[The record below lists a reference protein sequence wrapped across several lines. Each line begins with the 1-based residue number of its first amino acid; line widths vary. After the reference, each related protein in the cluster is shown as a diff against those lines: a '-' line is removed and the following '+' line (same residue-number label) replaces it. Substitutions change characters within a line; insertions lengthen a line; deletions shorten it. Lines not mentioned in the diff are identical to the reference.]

1 MTIAVTGS
9 IATDH
14 LMRFPGRF
22 SEQLLAEHLQKVS
35 LSFLVDDLV
44 VHRGGVAGNMAY
56 AIGVLGGRAALVGAA
71 GADFTDYRTW
81 LEAAGVDCDNV
92 LISDTAHTARF
103 VCTTDTDMAQ
113 IASFYPGAMSQAR
126 NIKLANVVEAI
137 GTPEL
142 VIVGANDPDTMFLH
156 TDECRKLGLAF
167 AADPSQQ
174 LARLSGEEIRQLID
188 GATYLFTNDYE
199 WDLLLS
205 KTDWTDADVLA
216 QVGLR
221 VTTLG
226 AKGVDLVAV
235 DGTNI
240 HVDVVP
246 ETAQVDPTGVG
257 DAFRAGFLTARSAG
271 LGLERAAQ
279 LGSLVAVLVLE
290 TTGTQN
296 WTWNPDVANSRL
308 ADAYGAAAAEEIA
321 QALGSSCTGY
331 CGSLIVGTM
340 LCSTKIACH
349 SMKIRTVQSRRLWSL
364 SPARCSSSIVRTA
377 AVSTNWPA
385 CEASIMP

>member
-1 MTIAVTGS
+1 VTIAVTGS

-22 SEQLLAEHLQKVS
+22 SEQLLPEHLHKVS

-56 AIGVLGGRAALVGAA
+56 AIGVLGGDVALVGAA
-71 GADFTDYRTW
+71 GDDFDDYRDW
-81 LEAAGVDCDNV
+81 LQSHGVNCDNV
-92 LISDTAHTARF
+92 LISKTAHTARF
-103 VCTTDTDMAQ
+103 TCTTDVDMAQ
-113 IASFYPGAMSQAR
+113 IASFYPGAMSEAR
-126 NIKLANVVEAI
+126 DIKLADVVSNI

-156 TDECRKLGLAF
+156 TEECRKLGLAF

-205 KTDWTDADVLA
+205 KSGWSEADVMS
-216 QVGLR
+216 QIDLR

-226 AKGVDLVAV
+226 AKGVDLVDR
-235 DGTNI
+235 DGASV
-240 HVDVVP
+240 HVGVVP
-246 ETAQVDPTGVG
+246 ETSQTDPTGVG
-257 DAFRAGFLTARSAG
+257 DAFRAGFLTGRSAN
-271 LGLERAAQ
+271 LSLERSAQ

-290 TTGTQN
+290 STGTQE
-296 WTWNPDVANSRL
+296 WEWDHEVAKTRL
-308 ADAYGAAAAEEIA
+308 AGAYGDAAAAEI
-321 QALGSSCTGY
+321 
-331 CGSLIVGTM
+331 
-340 LCSTKIACH
+340 
-349 SMKIRTVQSRRLWSL
+349 
-364 SPARCSSSIVRTA
+364 A
-377 AVSTNWPA
+377 AVLA
-385 CEASIMP
+385 

>member
-1 MTIAVTGS
+1 VTIAVTGS

-22 SEQLLAEHLQKVS
+22 SEQLLADHLEKVS

-56 AIGVLGGRAALVGAA
+56 AIGVLGGDAVLIG
-71 GADFTDYRTW
+71 
-81 LEAAGVDCDNV
+81 AAGVDFADYREWLQRHGVNCDHV

-103 VCTTDTDMAQ
+103 VCTTDIEMAQ

-126 NIKLANVVEAI
+126 NISLAKIVSSI
-137 GTPEL
+137 GTPDL

-156 TDECRKLGLAF
+156 TDECRRLGLPF

-174 LARLSGEEIRQLID
+174 LARLSGKEIRKLID

-199 WDLLLS
+199 WDLLLAKS
-205 KTDWTDADVLA
+205 GWTEDEVLG

-226 AKGVDLVAV
+226 PKGVDMVSP
-235 DGTNI
+235 DGTTV
-240 HVDVVP
+240 HVGVVP
-246 ETAQVDPTGVG
+246 ETGKVDPTGVG
-257 DAFRAGFLTARSAG
+257 DAFRAGFLTGRSAG
-271 LGLERAAQ
+271 LGLERSAQ

-290 TTGTQN
+290 TNGTQE
-296 WTWNPDVANSRL
+296 WTWDQGVALSRL
-308 ADAYGAAAAEEIA
+308 ADAYGHQASEEIA
-321 QALGSSCTGY
+321 AALS
-331 CGSLIVGTM
+331 
-340 LCSTKIACH
+340 
-349 SMKIRTVQSRRLWSL
+349 
-364 SPARCSSSIVRTA
+364 
-377 AVSTNWPA
+377 
-385 CEASIMP
+385 

>member
-56 AIGVLGGRAALVGAA
+56 AIGVLGGKAVLVGAA
-71 GADFTDYRTW
+71 GVDFADYRAW
-81 LEAAGVDCDNV
+81 LEAAGVDCAGV
-92 LISDTAHTARF
+92 LTSQTAHTARF
-103 VCTTDTDMAQ
+103 VCTTDTEMAQ
-113 IASFYPGAMSQAR
+113 IASFYPGAMSESR
-126 NIKLANVVEAI
+126 NIKLADVVAST

-142 VIVGANDPDTMFLH
+142 VIVGANDPEAMFLH
-156 TDECRKLGLAF
+156 TDECRTLGLAF

-174 LARLSGEEIRQLID
+174 LARLSGDEIKQLIN

-205 KTDWTDADVLA
+205 KTGWTDADVLS

-226 AKGVDLVAV
+226 AKGVDLVSP
-235 DGTNI
+235 DGTSI

-296 WTWNPDVANSRL
+296 WTWDPAVAKARL
-308 ADAYGAAAAEEIA
+308 ADAYGAEAAEEIA
-321 QALGSSCTGY
+321 RALG
-331 CGSLIVGTM
+331 
-340 LCSTKIACH
+340 
-349 SMKIRTVQSRRLWSL
+349 
-364 SPARCSSSIVRTA
+364 
-377 AVSTNWPA
+377 
-385 CEASIMP
+385 

>member
-1 MTIAVTGS
+1 MKGGHFVSIAVTGS

-56 AIGVLGGRAALVGAA
+56 AIGVLGGKAVLVGAA
-71 GADFTDYRTW
+71 GVDFTDYREW
-81 LEAAGVDCDNV
+81 LESAGVDCDSV
-92 LISDTAHTARF
+92 LVSDTAHTARF

-126 NIKLANVVEAI
+126 NIRLADVVAAA
-137 GTPEL
+137 GAPEL
-142 VIVGANDPDTMFLH
+142 VIVGANDPDAMFAH
-156 TDECRKLGLAF
+156 TEECRTLGLAF

-174 LARLSGEEIRQLID
+174 LARLSGEEIRRLVD
-188 GATYLFTNDYE
+188 GATYLFSNDYE
-199 WDLLLS
+199 WDLMLS
-205 KTDWTDADVLA
+205 KTGWTEADVLS

-226 AKGVDLVAV
+226 AKGVDLIGA
-235 DGTNI
+235 DGTTI
-240 HVDVVP
+240 HVGVVP

-257 DAFRAGFLTARSAG
+257 DAFRAGFLTGRGAG
-271 LGLERAAQ
+271 LVLERSAQ

-296 WTWNPDVANSRL
+296 WTWDVATAKERL
-308 ADAYGAAAAEEIA
+308 ADAYGPQAAEEIVA
-321 QALGSSCTGY
+321 ALG
-331 CGSLIVGTM
+331 
-340 LCSTKIACH
+340 
-349 SMKIRTVQSRRLWSL
+349 
-364 SPARCSSSIVRTA
+364 
-377 AVSTNWPA
+377 
-385 CEASIMP
+385 

>member
-1 MTIAVTGS
+1 VTIVVTGS

-22 SEQLLAEHLQKVS
+22 SEQLLPEHLHKVS

-56 AIGVLGGRAALVGAA
+56 AIGVLGGDVALVGAA
-71 GADFTDYRTW
+71 GDDFDDYRDW
-81 LEAAGVDCDNV
+81 LQSHGVNCDNV
-92 LISDTAHTARF
+92 LISKTAHTARF
-103 VCTTDTDMAQ
+103 TCTTDVDMAQ
-113 IASFYPGAMSQAR
+113 IASFYPGAMSEAR
-126 NIKLANVVEAI
+126 DIKLADVVSNI

-156 TDECRKLGLAF
+156 TEECRKLGLAF

-205 KTDWTDADVLA
+205 KSGWSEADVMS
-216 QVGLR
+216 QIDLR

-226 AKGVDLVAV
+226 AKGVDLVDR
-235 DGTNI
+235 DGTSV
-240 HVDVVP
+240 HVGVVP
-246 ETAQVDPTGVG
+246 ETSQTDPTGVG
-257 DAFRAGFLTARSAG
+257 DAFRAGFLTGRSAN
-271 LGLERAAQ
+271 LSLERSAQ

-290 TTGTQN
+290 STGTQE
-296 WTWNPDVANSRL
+296 WEWDHEVAKTRL
-308 ADAYGAAAAEEIA
+308 AGAYGDDAAAEI
-321 QALGSSCTGY
+321 
-331 CGSLIVGTM
+331 
-340 LCSTKIACH
+340 
-349 SMKIRTVQSRRLWSL
+349 
-364 SPARCSSSIVRTA
+364 A
-377 AVSTNWPA
+377 AVLA
-385 CEASIMP
+385 